1 MSTVMPEGKRIRDAL
16 RWISEQSG
24 ESGETDGQDRL
35 VQDAVFRFNLT
46 PKEEAYLYRLFKN
59 SPSDEN

>member
-1 MSTVMPEGKRIRDAL
+1 MSTVMPEGKRVRDAL

-24 ESGETDGQDRL
+24 ESDHQDKL

-46 PKEEAYLYRLFKN
+46 PKEEAYLYRLFKK
-59 SPSDEN
+59 STPDED